1 MRLSPSESATLYK
14 VGTKK
19 KGNDGNTWI
28 IAVNKNN
35 IKRWQLY
42 KKTQVYTKI
51 KPTDTKIKPTDT
63 KTPDNTKIKA
73 LDLYANVKPI
83 VQKSNWTKIMKL
95 VTSREKE
102 FINKIRALYS
112 TITKTTGVNI
122 IEVLLPLN
130 YGIHNI
136 SHAWDYAEDKIP
148 DLWEAKKPYMIIVYR
163 LDGDGYLLGDYFD
176 AQHIHINYKYKKNLL
191 NFIKEFNKNNK
202 GRIKWDGNVKHT
214 IDFIAPLK

>member
-28 IAVNKNN
+28 IVVNKNN

-42 KKTQVYTKI
+42 KKTSDI
-51 KPTDTKIKPTDT
+51 KPID
-63 KTPDNTKIKA
+63 TKIKA
-73 LDLYANVKPI
+73 LDLYATVKPI
-83 VQKSNWTKIMKL
+83 VQKSNWTKIMKY
-95 VTSREKE
+95 VKPHEKE
-102 FINKIRALYS
+102 FINKIRALYN

-130 YGIHNI
+130 YGIYNI

-163 LDGDGYLLGDYFD
+163 LDEEGYLMGDFFE
-176 AQHIHINYKYKKNLL
+176 AQHIHIKYEYKKNLL

-202 GRIKWDGNVKHT
+202 GKIKWDGGIKHT
-214 IDFIAPLK
+214 INFYSPSR

>member
-28 IAVNKNN
+28 IVVNKNN

-42 KKTQVYTKI
+42 KKTQVDI
-51 KPTDTKIKPTDT
+51 KVKPND
-63 KTPDNTKIKA
+63 TKIKA
-73 LDLYANVKPI
+73 LDLYATVKPI
-83 VQKSNWTKIMKL
+83 IQKSNWTKIMKR
-95 VTSREKE
+95 VTPYEKE
-102 FINKIRALYS
+102 FINKIRALYK
-112 TITKTTGVNI
+112 TITKETGVNI

-148 DLWEAKKPYMIIVYR
+148 DLWKAKKPYMIIVYR
-163 LDGDGYLLGDYFD
+163 LDEDGYLLGDYFD
-176 AQHIHINYKYKKNLL
+176 AQHIHILYKYKKNLL
-191 NFIKEFNKNNK
+191 EFIKKFNKDNK
-202 GRIKWDGNVKHT
+202 GKIKWDGNIKHT
-214 IDFIAPLK
+214 IDFISPSR

>member
-28 IAVNKNN
+28 IVVNKNN

-42 KKTQVYTKI
+42 KKTQVDI
-51 KPTDTKIKPTDT
+51 KVKPND
-63 KTPDNTKIKA
+63 TKIKA
-73 LDLYANVKPI
+73 LDLYATVKPI
-83 VQKSNWTKIMKL
+83 IQKSNWTKIMKR
-95 VTSREKE
+95 VTPYEKE
-102 FINKIRALYS
+102 FINKIRALYK
-112 TITKTTGVNI
+112 TITKETGVNI

-163 LDGDGYLLGDYFD
+163 LDEDGYLLGDYFD
-176 AQHIHINYKYKKNLL
+176 AQHIHILYKYKKNLL

-202 GRIKWDGNVKHT
+202 GKIKWDGHIKHT
-214 IDFIAPLK
+214 IDFISPSR